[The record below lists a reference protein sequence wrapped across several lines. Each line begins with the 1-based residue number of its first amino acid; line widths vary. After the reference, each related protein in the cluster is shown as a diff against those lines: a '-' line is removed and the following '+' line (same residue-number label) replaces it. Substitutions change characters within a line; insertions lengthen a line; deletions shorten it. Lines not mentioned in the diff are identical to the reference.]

1 MVYDVVFDLQS
12 TARSN
17 HSSAATPVPWYFY
30 LADKR
35 ETSHVSEASEAA
47 DLCSRHRFAEGHL
60 SPNCQGNRK
69 IIGYQF
75 KANTELFQRQDHR
88 RSPVPG
94 NVGEVSGAEV
104 AS

>member
-12 TARSN
+12 TARSG
-17 HSSAATPVPWYFY
+17 HSRAGTPVPWYFY

-35 ETSHVSEASEAA
+35 ETSHVREASEAA

-60 SPNCQGNRK
+60 SPSLQGNRK
-69 IIGYQF
+69 IIGCQF

-88 RSPVPG
+88 RSPAPG